1 MAKLS
6 LCLLLLLFF
15 VLISCFEIEAMTI
28 KEVGNLGKAKNI
40 KGRNNTLMSK
50 EANKLL
56 NVTINENN
64 EISSLEKNVLL

>member
-15 VLISCFEIEAMTI
+15 VLISGFEIEAMTI
-28 KEVGNLGKAKNI
+28 KEVCNLGKAKNI
-40 KGRNNTLMSK
+40 KGRNNTLISK

>member
-6 LCLLLLLFF
+6 LCYLLLLFF
-15 VLISCFEIEAMTI
+15 VLISFFEIEAMTL

-40 KGRNNTLMSK
+40 KGRNNTVIIK

-56 NVTINENN
+56 NTTINQNN